1 MKDISVKVYYSRN
14 NIYADSISTVQFL
27 FFFFD
32 VFPPIF
38 LSGWWWSSCS
48 LERSFWN
55 CPGIMPKLHR
65 WGW

>member
-38 LSGWWWSSCS
+38 LSG
-48 LERSFWN
+48 
-55 CPGIMPKLHR
+55 
-65 WGW
+65 